1 MPPKNVNLF
10 FSFSSTNTCFKF
22 WNDVRTIPGK
32 ANACAYEGLFKK
44 LTPYIITWLAG
55 FGTPDPIQ
63 DKKKSV
69 SNELCWVSEHDRH
82 YMRPIETAEE
92 CLGKTDRAI
101 KSERKRENVMRALGL
116 ERGHNLANDPT

>member
-63 DKKKSV
+63 DKKNPSQTN
-69 SNELCWVSEHDRH
+69 SAGCRN
-82 YMRPIETAEE
+82 T
-92 CLGKTDRAI
+92 TDIICGTLRQQKNA
-101 KSERKRENVMRALGL
+101 SERQTEQ
-116 ERGHNLANDPT
+116 

>member
-63 DKKKSV
+63 DKKIRLKRT
-69 SNELCWVSEHDRH
+69 L
-82 YMRPIETAEE
+82 
-92 CLGKTDRAI
+92 LGVGTRQTLYVA
-101 KSERKRENVMRALGL
+101 
-116 ERGHNLANDPT
+116 H

>member
-63 DKKKSV
+63 DKKIRLKRTLLGV
-69 SNELCWVSEHDRH
+69 
-82 YMRPIETAEE
+82 ETRQTLYVA
-92 CLGKTDRAI
+92 
-101 KSERKRENVMRALGL
+101 
-116 ERGHNLANDPT
+116 H